1 MFNPGWHLA
10 RDLRNM
16 VLISRVIA
24 EAALLRKESRGA
36 HSRLDFPKLDPEYG
50 KINLAAKLQDGVV
63 KVEPSPLPEMPGE
76 LRALFEEPAA
86 AKV

>member
-1 MFNPGWHLA
+1 MFNPGWHMS

-16 VLISRVIA
+16 VLVSRVIA
-24 EAALLRKESRGA
+24 LSALLRKESRGA

-50 KINLAAKLQDGVV
+50 KVNHTATMQGGTV
-63 KVEPSPLPEMPGE
+63 KVEPKPLPEMPAE
-76 LRALFEEPAA
+76 LKALFEEPAP